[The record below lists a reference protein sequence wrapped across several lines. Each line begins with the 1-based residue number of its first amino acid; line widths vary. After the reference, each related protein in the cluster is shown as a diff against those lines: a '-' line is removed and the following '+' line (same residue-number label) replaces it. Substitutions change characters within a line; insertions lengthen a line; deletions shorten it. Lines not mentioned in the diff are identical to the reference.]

1 MARTNNTG
9 IKVDVIGG
17 RIILDV
23 KFAKAAS
30 HYGSAEYKRLQ
41 KAKEDNPEF
50 SVERKVIKKNPTK
63 ESYKGLTYTYME
75 EYISSHDKDGKIRA
89 EYDEMRLQA
98 KCHSIRYPKIKS
110 WFLEVYPEIDDF
122 NSKIN
127 SAVSENPN
135 PFKDLLDV
143 DGAA

>member
-63 ESYKGLTYTYME
+63 ESYKGLTY
-75 EYISSHDKDGKIRA
+75 
-89 EYDEMRLQA
+89 
-98 KCHSIRYPKIKS
+98 
-110 WFLEVYPEIDDF
+110 V
-122 NSKIN
+122 
-127 SAVSENPN
+127 
-135 PFKDLLDV
+135 
-143 DGAA
+143 